1 VFFRHIKLSIVAK
14 SGKAYKQKASTIL
27 KVKRM
32 GTKRRKMGLT
42 VFLDPE
48 DIQILKEK
56 SGETGRSLSTLIRE
70 AVKKWIREE
79 AK

>member
-1 VFFRHIKLSIVAK
+1 
-14 SGKAYKQKASTIL
+14 
-27 KVKRM
+27 M

>member
-1 VFFRHIKLSIVAK
+1 LIVAK
-14 SGKAYKQKASTIL
+14 SGKAYKQKTSTIL
-27 KVKRM
+27 KVKHM
-32 GTKRRKMGLT
+32 GTKRRKRGLT

-79 AK
+79 AE

>member
-1 VFFRHIKLSIVAK
+1 LHIKVAVFENNGKTYKHIASIALTVE
-14 SGKAYKQKASTIL
+14 S
-27 KVKRM
+27 M
-32 GTKRRKMGLT
+32 GTKTGHT

-48 DIQILKEK
+48 DLEFLRKK

-79 AK
+79 KTK

>member
-1 VFFRHIKLSIVAK
+1 M
-14 SGKAYKQKASTIL
+14 GKKT
-27 KVKRM
+27 
-32 GTKRRKMGLT
+32 GHT

-48 DIQILKEK
+48 DLKFLRKK

-79 AK
+79 KEK